1 MDLFT
6 NGQLKPPDDPEMG
19 TPIIDPSEP
28 KDATEG
34 DENQADK
41 KDGTE
46 KVQKSA
52 NVDLDEFKDRSGLH
66 YKQGLRLTSQTPN
79 PPELHNSSRQFGAI
93 ADLGANKY

>member
-41 KDGTE
+41 KDVTE
-46 KVQKSA
+46 
-52 NVDLDEFKDRSGLH
+52 NV
-66 YKQGLRLTSQTPN
+66 
-79 PPELHNSSRQFGAI
+79 
-93 ADLGANKY
+93 